1 MEQYLDARVKRYV
14 QKRLFSK
21 IDKTKTI
28 LGLAGTHPE
37 KYIEVL
43 PYHKQV
49 ILVDFNPV
57 NDSVRR
63 NSLVGEFDLINSQPA
78 HYSPITFV
86 DCDFCKSILSCGDDL
101 LYIYN
106 KMKRSTVKNK
116 YIAFTFSLRGVG
128 LTKTWQW
135 LKENF
140 KELNIQSNVPLSS
153 LDDITNLNLIQK
165 RQYVRQ
171 YYDSTGHPINLY
183 GYRDSGACMISGLI
197 KVA

>member
-14 QKRLFSK
+14 QRRLFSK

-37 KYIEVL
+37 KYLEVL
-43 PYHKQV
+43 PYHKNV

-63 NSLVGEFDLINSQPA
+63 NSLVGEFDLVNSQPA
-78 HYSPITFV
+78 QYSPITFV

-106 KMKRSTVKNK
+106 KMKRSTVRNK
-116 YIAFTFSLRGVG
+116 YIVFTFSLRGVG
-128 LTKTWQW
+128 EQATLKW
-135 LKENF
+135 LKDHFE
-140 KELNIQSNVPLSS
+140 ELNIKSDIVFSHSIS
-153 LDDITNLNLIQK
+153 LDILQR
-165 RQYVRQ
+165 RQYVKE
-171 YYDSTGHPINLY
+171 YCDHSTKSLNIF
-183 GYRDSGACMISGLI
+183 GYRDSGDNMISGLI
-197 KVA
+197 KIA

>member
-14 QKRLFSK
+14 QRRLFSK

-43 PYHKQV
+43 PYHKNV

-63 NSLVGEFDLINSQPA
+63 NSLVGEFDLVNSQPA
-78 HYSPITFV
+78 HYNPITFV
-86 DCDFCKSILSCGDDL
+86 DCDFCRSIINCGDDL

-106 KMKRSTVKNK
+106 KMKKSTVKNK
-116 YIAFTFSLRGVG
+116 YIAFTFSLRNVGEQPTLKWLQNHFPELG
-128 LTKTWQW
+128 LTDNPDCDLWYK
-135 LKENF
+135 
-140 KELNIQSNVPLSS
+140 SLSI
-153 LDDITNLNLIQK
+153 LQK
-165 RQYVRQ
+165 RQYVKQ
-171 YYDSTGHPINLY
+171 YSDKVHGKLNLF

>member
-14 QKRLFSK
+14 QRRLFSK

-43 PYHKQV
+43 PYHKNV

-78 HYSPITFV
+78 QYSPITFV
-86 DCDFCKSILSCGDDL
+86 DCDFCKSILNCGDDL

-106 KMKRSTVKNK
+106 KMKRSTVRNK

-128 LTKTWQW
+128 LAKTWEW
-135 LKENF
+135 LRENF
-140 KELNIQSNVPLSS
+140 KELNIHSNVPLAS
-153 LDDITNLNLIQK
+153 LDDIINLDLLQK

-171 YYDSTGHPINLY
+171 YRGSAGCPINLY
-183 GYRDSGACMISGLI
+183 GYRDSGDNMISGLI
-197 KVA
+197 KIA

>member
-37 KYIEVL
+37 KYVEVL

-78 HYSPITFV
+78 YYNPITLV
-86 DCDFCKSILSCGDDL
+86 DCDFCKSVLSCGDDL

-106 KMKRSTVKNK
+106 KMKRSNVKNK
-116 YIAFTFSLRGVG
+116 YIAFTFSLRNVG
-128 LTKTWQW
+128 EEITLKW
-135 LKENF
+135 LQEHLP
-140 KELNIQSNVPLSS
+140 ELGIDRDLVLAHS
-153 LDDITNLNLIQK
+153 LDLDILQH
-165 RQYVRQ
+165 RQYVKEYCNRN
-171 YYDSTGHPINLY
+171 TKPLNLF

>member
-14 QKRLFSK
+14 QRRLFSK

-43 PYHKQV
+43 PYHKNV

-63 NSLVGEFDLINSQPA
+63 NSLVGEFDLVNSQPA
-78 HYSPITFV
+78 HYNPITFV
-86 DCDFCKSILSCGDDL
+86 DCDFCRSIINCGDDL

-106 KMKRSTVKNK
+106 KMKLSTVRNQ
-116 YIAFTFSLRGVG
+116 YIAFTFSLRGIG
-128 LTKTWQW
+128 EKATLIW
-135 LKENF
+135 LRDHFPELGIKSSTEQSHSLD
-140 KELNIQSNVPLSS
+140 LNILQHRQYVKEY
-153 LDDITNLNLIQK
+153 DNLNLF
-165 RQYVRQ
+165 
-171 YYDSTGHPINLY
+171 
-183 GYRDSGACMISGLI
+183 GYRDSGDNMISGLI

>member
-1 MEQYLDARVKRYV
+1 MEQYLNARVKRYV

-21 IDKTKTI
+21 INKTKTI
-28 LGLAGTHPE
+28 LGLAGTYPE

-43 PYHKQV
+43 PYHKNV

-57 NDSVRR
+57 NDSIRR

-78 HYSPITFV
+78 HYNPITFV
-86 DCDFCKSILSCGDDL
+86 DCDFCKSILNCGDDL

-106 KMKRSTVKNK
+106 KMKRSTVRNK

-128 LTKTWQW
+128 LTKTWKW

-140 KELNIQSNVPLSS
+140 KELNIHSNVPLA
-153 LDDITNLNLIQK
+153 DDIVNLNLLQK

-171 YYDSTGHPINLY
+171 YLGSTGCPINLY
-183 GYRDSGACMISGLI
+183 GYRDSGDNMISGLI
-197 KVA
+197 KII